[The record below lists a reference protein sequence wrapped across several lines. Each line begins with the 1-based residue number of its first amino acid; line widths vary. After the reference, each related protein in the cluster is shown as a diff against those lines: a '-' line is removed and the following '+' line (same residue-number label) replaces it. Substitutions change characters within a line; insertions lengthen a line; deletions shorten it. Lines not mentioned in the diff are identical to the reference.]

1 MSNAR
6 RLAAKIATEGRQHH
20 GAYVVLEETPE
31 GNLKMSLTEDG
42 RREAEEVRG
51 RPEEDALADLLEDHF
66 GAGWEWVAPEEIG
79 ALTSAMILTNDA
91 VRDEQGELVRLD
103 RVYWD
108 PQYQVRSTVE
118 GLIDDGEVVWQ
129 GVDAEDAEH

>member
-1 MSNAR
+1 MSENAKK
-6 RLAAKIATEGRQHH
+6 AAARIAAENQRHH

-31 GNLKMSLTEDG
+31 GNLKMTLTDDG
-42 RREAEEVRG
+42 RREAEEIRTM
-51 RPEEDALADLLEDHF
+51 PEEDALADLLEDHF

-91 VRDEQGELVRLD
+91 TRDDSGKLTGIG

-118 GLIDDGEVVWQ
+118 DLLDGEVVWQ
-129 GVDAEDAEH
+129 GVDSDD

>member
-1 MSNAR
+1 MSENAR
-6 RLAAKIATEGRQHH
+6 RVAARIAAENQQHH

-31 GNLKMSLTEDG
+31 GNLRMTLTDDG
-42 RREAEEVRG
+42 RREAEEVRTM
-51 RPEEDALADLLEDHF
+51 PEEDALAGLLEDHF

-91 VRDEQGELVRLD
+91 TRDDAGELKRIG

-108 PQYQVRSTVE
+108 PQYQVRNTVE
-118 GLIDDGEVVWQ
+118 DLLDGEVVWQ
-129 GVDAEDAEH
+129 GVDDD